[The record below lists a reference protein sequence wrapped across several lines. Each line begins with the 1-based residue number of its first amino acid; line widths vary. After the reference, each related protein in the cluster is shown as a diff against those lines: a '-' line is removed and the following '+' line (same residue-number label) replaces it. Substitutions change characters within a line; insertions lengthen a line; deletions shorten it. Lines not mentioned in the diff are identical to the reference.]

1 MFIFECES
9 LLGFC
14 VILNR
19 EARLMPGNARCHCFL
34 LLVGKEGRKEGCLLE
49 SSVLSLHSQNAITD
63 LYITFENTVI
73 IVESNCCVGV
83 VSSWRHFMDGDLQCV
98 MFLPI
103 SHL

>member
-1 MFIFECES
+1 MRDVTVS
-9 LLGFC
+9 YYWSGK
-14 VILNR
+14 
-19 EARLMPGNARCHCFL
+19 
-34 LLVGKEGRKEGCLLE
+34 KEGRRAGGLFIRKQCT
-49 SSVLSLHSQNAITD
+49 VAAFTKCYHR